1 MMSVKKISFRGGG
14 YIFGRC
20 TVFQGRCVA
29 FHIQLVFE
37 TVISRCAIFRG
48 GFAIFCIGFSLSTF
62 FTDFLVETRDIIYSI
77 STISYVR
84 FTRNRLSGQ
93 MH

>member
-1 MMSVKKISFRGGG
+1 MVIGG
-14 YIFGRC
+14 
-20 TVFQGRCVA
+20 
-29 FHIQLVFE
+29 
-37 TVISRCAIFRG
+37 CAIFCG
-48 GFAIFCIGFSLSTF
+48 GFAIFRIGFSLSTF

-77 STISYVR
+77 STISNAR

>member
-1 MMSVKKISFRGGG
+1 MFEMVIGG
-14 YIFGRC
+14 
-20 TVFQGRCVA
+20 
-29 FHIQLVFE
+29 
-37 TVISRCAIFRG
+37 CAIFHG
-48 GFAIFCIGFSLSTF
+48 GFAIFRIGFSLSTF

-77 STISYVR
+77 STISYAR

>member
-1 MMSVKKISFRGGG
+1 MMSVKKISFRGGC
-14 YIFGRC
+14 IFGGC
-20 TVFQGRCVA
+20 VVFRGGCVA

-37 TVISRCAIFRG
+37 TVIGRCAIFRG
-48 GFAIFCIGFSLSTF
+48 GFAIFHICFSLSTF

-77 STISYVR
+77 STISYAR

>member
-1 MMSVKKISFRGGG
+1 MISVKKLSFRGGTG
-14 YIFGRC
+14 FGGCAVFYGRC
-20 TVFQGRCVA
+20 IA
-29 FHIQLVFE
+29 FHVILLYE
-37 TVISRCAIFRG
+37 TCIGKCVIFHS
-48 GFAIFCIGFSLSTF
+48 GFAIFRIGFSLSTF

-77 STISYVR
+77 STITNAR